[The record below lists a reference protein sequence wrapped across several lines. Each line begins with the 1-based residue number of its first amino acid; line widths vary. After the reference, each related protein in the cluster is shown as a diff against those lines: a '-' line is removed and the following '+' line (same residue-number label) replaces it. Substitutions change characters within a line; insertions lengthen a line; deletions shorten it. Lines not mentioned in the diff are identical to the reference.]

1 MSAKP
6 TGYGTMQIGGQERP
20 WLIGLEQADVF
31 CRLLSRR
38 GEDGQPMT
46 LKAYSDLFSI
56 EALSAQKLLPS
67 DLYDFL
73 YSALVSGANEDGLH
87 VDFTPRIVSQWLASA
102 DDEEASKPLL
112 EMLNQTKQRIER
124 QLERSKNGPAPAK
137 GPKAKTSKTA
147 KS

>member
-20 WLIGLEQADVF
+20 YLVGLESADVF

-38 GEDGQPMT
+38 GEDGHPMT
-46 LKAYSDLFSI
+46 LKAYSDLFSL

-73 YSALVSGANEDGLH
+73 YSALVSGANEDGLY
-87 VDFTPRIVSQWLASA
+87 VDFTPRIVSQWLANA
-102 DDEEASKPLL
+102 EDEEAGKPLL
-112 EMLNQTKQRIER
+112 EMLNQTKQRIDR
-124 QLERSKNGPAPAK
+124 QLERSKNAPAPTK
-137 GPKAKTSKTA
+137 GAKAKQSKKT